1 MYSNR
6 SDLKE
11 VGDSPAEVDGVFNSG
26 NKGLI
31 HILKNKYNEIIENIK
46 ELRDLC
52 IENKN
57 INTF

>member
-11 VGDSPAEVDGVFNSG
+11 VGDSPAEVDGIFNSG

-31 HILKNKYNEIIENIK
+31 HILKNKYNEIIGNIK
-46 ELRDLC
+46 ELRDSWYR
-52 IENKN
+52 K
-57 INTF
+57 